1 LFLFTEFVRR
11 FIVLFCHL
19 CARRNS
25 NNFHHLIGWRWTS
38 STHHVS

>member
-1 LFLFTEFVRR
+1 LFLFRVRKTI
-11 FIVLFCHL
+11 FSVLFCHL
-19 CARRNS
+19 CACRNS